1 MNDQSKGTMSV
12 RIKAET
18 RTLIDML
25 ILDHRIRTQENLTI
39 DEAIRLLF
47 DNSRPDIVSE
57 LERKTQEASTPSKK
71 SK

>member
-12 RIKAET
+12 RIKTET
-18 RTLIDML
+18 RTLIDMF

-47 DNSRPDIVSE
+47 DSSRPDIVSE
-57 LERKTQEASTPSKK
+57 FERKTKEASKQADSKK
-71 SK
+71 